1 MSTFSPSRNVFLLYV
16 YWNIIIQA
24 LWRWL
29 LLHVYG
35 NINILTLPERLF
47 DLCILKYLHFHTPEV
62 TFTIRIMN
70 YRYCHPPR
78 TSFCFTYTEI
88 LTFWPSRGDY
98 GPPLGP
104 PKSTPGAPEPPG
116 AWVSDAQGGLS
127 VVYRRV
133 PGTAAFPE
141 PAGTAKVIEMHGLV
155 VERLLRCCCCAVV
168 MLLGRWRY
176 AVERSLRFCC
186 GAVVIQLQCHAKHTC
201 LDVRKEFRYVFI
213 ML

>member
-88 LTFWPSRGDY
+88 LTFSPSRGDC

-104 PKSTPGAPEPPG
+104 PKSTPGAPEPENLICFNKNTKRKQQKNWKNKNIYRLLTLVFFFMFLIKMFRLG
-116 AWVSDAQGGLS
+116 SSGSTFGWFQGGAIITS
-127 VVYRRV
+127 GV
-133 PGTAAFPE
+133 
-141 PAGTAKVIEMHGLV
+141 
-155 VERLLRCCCCAVV
+155 
-168 MLLGRWRY
+168 
-176 AVERSLRFCC
+176 
-186 GAVVIQLQCHAKHTC
+186 
-201 LDVRKEFRYVFI
+201 
-213 ML
+213 